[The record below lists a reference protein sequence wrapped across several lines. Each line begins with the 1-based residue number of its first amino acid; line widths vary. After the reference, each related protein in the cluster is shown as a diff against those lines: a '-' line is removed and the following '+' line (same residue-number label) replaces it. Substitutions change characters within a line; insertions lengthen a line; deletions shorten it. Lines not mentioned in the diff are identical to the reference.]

1 MPHSDTSAV
10 TVTSCE
16 PPFSDTEPGE
26 RDNLAPY
33 HHSAVTSSL
42 SVSSNEVP
50 VTLRP
55 EALPE
60 IEIVSFPSTSVSSIG
75 VSLNAPVPAV
85 PPAGISRASSAT
97 AV

>member
-10 TVTSCE
+10 TVTSCL

-26 RDNLAPY
+26 TDNLAPY

-42 SVSSNEVP
+42 SASVNEVP

-55 EALPE
+55 DALPE
-60 IEIVSFPSTSVSSIG
+60 IEIVSLPSISVSSIG
-75 VSLNAPVPAV
+75 VSLKAPVPVV
-85 PPAGISRASSAT
+85 PPAGISSVRSVT